1 VNEDRVRTRLLVL
14 AILGFALFNYPLL
27 RVFDRDVIVL
37 GVPMVWLYV
46 FVAWGL
52 LIALVALTMRDR

>member
-1 VNEDRVRTRLLVL
+1 VNEDRVRTRLVVL
-14 AILGFALFNYPLL
+14 AVLGLALFNYPLL

-52 LIALVALTMRDR
+52 LIAMVALTMRDR

>member
-1 VNEDRVRTRLLVL
+1 MNEDRVRTRLVVL